1 MEDIL
6 PPLLEKI
13 NQDFD
18 ERAANSKK
26 LKQSIELLKTKK
38 TTYLDVND
46 FAIEVGEILANVFS
60 ANITAEV
67 LPEGKM
73 YYNIAERILNA
84 TLRKNY
90 DLISSYASN
99 VQTNLNNQ
107 ANLKLKAQLPDFNQ
121 DRVDGLVNRVSSVE
135 KYDDIK
141 WILDDPIVNFS
152 QSIVDDSIKTNID
165 FHASAGLS
173 PTISRK
179 MRGDACDWCRN
190 LAGTYNYHEEPADIY
205 HRHQRCRCTVEYNP
219 KDGRGVQNSHTK
231 KWRELEQ
238 KRKIEERQNLNLKR
252 DVVSNSAFDKT
263 NMKNAIGNKNYTDF
277 LKSFDS
283 LADSSI
289 KTLLQKMGNQL
300 EFNALAD
307 NKNFVRGNLVQ
318 LSQAA
323 FDGTV
328 NRNPLQIVYHELGHS
343 IDNLGIEAFDS
354 EYDRISEMP
363 KYKLRNDIKNDLLK
377 LFNNDLSE
385 IKGDDYQ
392 KLKNLKKMDIFDQGA
407 IVRKYKKLAEENP
420 KMYSS
425 LSDMMESTGAFI
437 HHPLGSG
444 HGLNYWK
451 PYGIQEA
458 EFFAHMTET
467 VANEDSRKMMY
478 ELFPTASKK
487 WEQMLEDIL
496 EAVK

>member
-1 MEDIL
+1 MDDIV
-6 PPLLEKI
+6 PSLLEKI
-13 NQDFD
+13 QSDFTARTLASD
-18 ERAANSKK
+18 K
-26 LKQSIELLKTKK
+26 LKSALKTLK
-38 TTYLDVND
+38 TRKADYLTVND
-46 FAIEVGEILANVFS
+46 FAIEVGGILSSVFGD
-60 ANITAEV
+60 NITADV
-67 LPEGKM
+67 LPDGRM
-73 YYNIAERILNA
+73 YYNIAERILNP
-84 TLRKNY
+84 TMSNNFR
-90 DLISSYASN
+90 LISDFSSD
-99 VQTNLNNQ
+99 VQGLLNESAGINIRAQTPDINQ
-107 ANLKLKAQLPDFNQ
+107 SRIDGIIDRLADANDF
-121 DRVDGLVNRVSSVE
+121 E
-135 KYDDIK
+135 TIK
-141 WILDDPIVNFS
+141 WILDDPIINFC
-152 QSIVDDSIKTNID
+152 QSVVDDAVKANAD
-165 FHASAGLS
+165 FHYDAGLK
-173 PTISRK
+173 PVITR
-179 MRGDACDWCRN
+179 RLGGDACAWCRN
-190 LAGTYNYHEEPADIY
+190 LAARYEYHSEPEDVY
-205 HRHQRCRCTVEYNP
+205 RRHQRCRCTVEYNP

-263 NMKNAIGNKNYTDF
+263 NMKNAIGDKNYTDF

-283 LADSSI
+283 LEDSSI
-289 KTLLQKMGNQL
+289 NTLLQKMGSQL

-328 NRNPLQIVYHELGHS
+328 NKNPLQIVYHELGHS

-377 LFNNDLSE
+377 LFNNDLAE

-392 KLKNLKKMDIFDQGA
+392 KLKNLKKMDIFDQGV

-437 HHPLGSG
+437 DHPLGSG

-496 EAVK
+496 EEVK